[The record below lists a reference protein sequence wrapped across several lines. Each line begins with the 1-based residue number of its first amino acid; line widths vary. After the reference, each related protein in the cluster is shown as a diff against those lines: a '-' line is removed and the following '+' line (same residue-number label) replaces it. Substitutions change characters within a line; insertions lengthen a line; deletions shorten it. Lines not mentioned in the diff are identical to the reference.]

1 MAHAGVMLRLTP
13 LLGLFMAAHAFA
25 QSEPLPDLPDPLGRA
40 GMMAAVLRETDGSEI
55 IIAAGGTNFPDKPLW
70 QGGQR
75 KYHKDILK
83 LAHKNGA
90 WTWDKIG
97 ELPEGLV
104 GAAFCPTPKRD
115 GLIIAGGAA
124 AEGHRADVWIVGLD
138 GKVTRFAES
147 MPRPRAYAGFTSS
160 NGHLII
166 IGGIARPDDT
176 AAIATLTS
184 LDLDDPDKPWRTT
197 DADPSYGRIIPLV
210 GAGLRKLIWGG
221 GCSLSEKDGKPFRSY
236 HENLAFQST
245 DEEGNR
251 FHGLP
256 NKLAGAAGPGVL
268 SQTHLFFVG
277 GDDGTQ
283 YGHPHETHT
292 GLARRILVMDLETL
306 EVTDLGEWPHP
317 VAVAPLL
324 RLGDDL
330 VTVSGEVRPGV
341 RTPKLTRWPI
351 PAKYR

>member
-1 MAHAGVMLRLTP
+1 MLRLTP
-13 LLGLFMAAHAFA
+13 LLGLFAAALACA

-40 GMMAAVLRETDGSEI
+40 GMMAAVLRETDGSEVI
-55 IIAAGGTNFPDKPLW
+55 VATGGTNFPDKMPW

-83 LAHKNGA
+83 LSRKDGVWSWH
-90 WTWDKIG
+90 KIG
-97 ELPEGLV
+97 DLPEGLV

-115 GLIIAGGAA
+115 GLIIAGGASA
-124 AEGHRADVWIVGLD
+124 VGHRADVWLVSLD
-138 GKVTRFAES
+138 GKVTRFSES
-147 MPRPRAYAGFTSS
+147 MARPRAYAGFTAT
-160 NGHLII
+160 NGHLIV
-166 IGGIARPDDT
+166 IGGIERPDDT
-176 AAIATLTS
+176 TAIATLTS
-184 LDLDDPDKPWRTT
+184 LDLDDPDKPWRTS
-197 DADPSYGRIIPLV
+197 DADSSYGRIIPLV
-210 GAGLRKLIWGG
+210 GAGLRTLVWGG

-236 HENLAFQST
+236 HENLAYQST
-245 DEEGNR
+245 DGEGNR

-283 YGHPHETHT
+283 YGQPYETHT
-292 GLARRILVMDLETL
+292 GLARRILVMDLETF
-306 EVTDLGEWPHP
+306 EVTDVGEWPHP

>member
-1 MAHAGVMLRLTP
+1 MLRLTP
-13 LLGLFMAAHAFA
+13 LLGLFVAALACA
-25 QSEPLPDLPDPLGRA
+25 QAEPLPDLPDPLGRA
-40 GMMAAVLRETDGSEI
+40 GMMAAVLREADGSEVI
-55 IIAAGGTNFPDKPLW
+55 VAAGGTNFPDKMPW

-83 LAHKNGA
+83 LARKDSV
-90 WTWDKIG
+90 WSWSKIG
-97 ELPEGLV
+97 DLPEGLV
-104 GAAFCPTPKRD
+104 GAAFCATTNRD
-115 GLIIAGGAA
+115 GLIIAGGAS
-124 AEGHRADVWIVGLD
+124 AEGHRADVWLVGLD
-138 GKVTRFAES
+138 GKVSRFAES
-147 MPRPRAYAGFTSS
+147 MPRPRAYAGFTPA

-166 IGGIARPDDT
+166 IGGIAQPDDT
-176 AAIATLTS
+176 GAIATLTS
-184 LDLDDPDKPWRTT
+184 LDLDAPDKAWRTT

-210 GAGLRKLIWGG
+210 GAGPNLLLWAG
-221 GCSLSEKDGKPFRSY
+221 GCSLSAKDGKPFRDY
-236 HENLAFQST
+236 HENLAFQSSL
-245 DEEGNR
+245 DAGNR

-256 NKLAGAAGPGVL
+256 NKLAGAAGPGVATA
-268 SQTHLFFVG
+268 THLFFVG

-283 YGHPHETHT
+283 YGQPYETHT
-292 GLARRILVMDLETL
+292 GLARRILVMDFETF

-330 VTVSGEVRPGV
+330 VTVSGEIRPGV

>member
-1 MAHAGVMLRLTP
+1 MLRLIP
-13 LLGLFMAAHAFA
+13 LLSLFVAALACA
-25 QSEPLPDLPDPLGRA
+25 QAAPLPDLPDPLGRA
-40 GMMAAVLRETDGSEI
+40 GMMAAVLREADGSEVI
-55 IIAAGGTNFPDKPLW
+55 VATGGTNFPDKMPW

-83 LAHKNGA
+83 LARKDSV
-90 WTWDKIG
+90 WSWSKIG

-104 GAAFCPTPKRD
+104 GAAFCATPKRD
-115 GLIIAGGAA
+115 GLVIAGGAS
-124 AEGHRADVWIVGLD
+124 AEGHRAEVWLVGLD

-147 MPRPRAYAGFTSS
+147 MARPRAYAGFTSA
-160 NGHLII
+160 NGHLIV
-166 IGGIARPDDT
+166 IGGIARPEDT
-176 AAIATLTS
+176 AALATLTS

-210 GAGLRKLIWGG
+210 GSGLGKLVWGG

-236 HENLAFQST
+236 HENLAFQSSL
-245 DEEGNR
+245 DAGNR

-256 NKLAGAAGPGVL
+256 HALAGAAGPGVATA
-268 SQTHLFFVG
+268 THLFFVG

-283 YGHPHETHT
+283 YGHPYETHT

>member
-1 MAHAGVMLRLTP
+1 MLRLTP
-13 LLGLFMAAHAFA
+13 LLGLLAALTCA
-25 QSEPLPDLPDPLGRA
+25 QAEPLPDLPDPLGRA
-40 GMMAAVLRETDGSEI
+40 GMMAAVLREADGSEVI
-55 IIAAGGTNFPDKPLW
+55 VATGGTNFPDKMPW

-83 LAHKNGA
+83 LSRKDSA
-90 WTWDKIG
+90 WSWSKIG

-104 GAAFCPTPKRD
+104 GAAFCATPKRD
-115 GLIIAGGAA
+115 GLVIAGGAS
-124 AEGHRADVWIVGLD
+124 AEGHRADVWLVGLD

-147 MPRPRAYAGFTSS
+147 MTRPRAYAGFTSA
-160 NGHLII
+160 NGHLIV
-166 IGGIARPDDT
+166 IGGIARPEDT
-176 AAIATLTS
+176 AALATLTS

-210 GAGLRKLIWGG
+210 GSGLGKLVWGG

-236 HENLAFQST
+236 HENLAFQSSL
-245 DEEGNR
+245 DAGNR

-283 YGHPHETHT
+283 YGHPYETHT
-292 GLARRILVMDLETL
+292 GLARRILVMDLETF

>member
-1 MAHAGVMLRLTP
+1 MLRLIL
-13 LLGLFMAAHAFA
+13 LLGLFVAALVCA
-25 QSEPLPDLPDPLGRA
+25 QAEPLPDLPDPLGRA
-40 GMMAAVLRETDGSEI
+40 GMMAAVLREADGSEVI
-55 IIAAGGTNFPDKPLW
+55 VATGGTNFPDKMPW

-83 LAHKNGA
+83 LARKDSV
-90 WTWDKIG
+90 WSWSKIG

-104 GAAFCPTPKRD
+104 GAAFSATPKRD
-115 GLIIAGGAA
+115 GLVIAGGAS
-124 AEGHRADVWIVGLD
+124 AEGHRADVWLVGLD

-147 MPRPRAYAGFTSS
+147 MARPRAYAGFTSA
-160 NGHLII
+160 NGHLIV
-166 IGGIARPDDT
+166 IGGITRPEDT

-210 GAGLRKLIWGG
+210 GSGLGKLVWGG

-236 HENLAFQST
+236 HENLAFQSSL
-245 DEEGNR
+245 DAGNR

-256 NKLAGAAGPGVL
+256 HALAGAAGPGVATA
-268 SQTHLFFVG
+268 THLFFVG

-283 YGHPHETHT
+283 YGHPYETHT

>member
-1 MAHAGVMLRLTP
+1 MLRLIP
-13 LLGLFMAAHAFA
+13 LLGLFVAALACA
-25 QSEPLPDLPDPLGRA
+25 QAAPLPDLPDPLGRA
-40 GMMAAVLRETDGSEI
+40 GMMAAVLREADGSEVI
-55 IIAAGGTNFPDKPLW
+55 VATGGTNFPDKMPW

-83 LAHKNGA
+83 LARKDSV
-90 WTWDKIG
+90 WSWSKIG

-104 GAAFCPTPKRD
+104 GAAFCATPKRD
-115 GLIIAGGAA
+115 GLVIAGGAS
-124 AEGHRADVWIVGLD
+124 AEGHRADVWLVGLD

-147 MPRPRAYAGFTSS
+147 MAPPRAYAGFTSA
-160 NGHLII
+160 NGHLIV
-166 IGGIARPDDT
+166 IGGITRPEDT

-210 GAGLRKLIWGG
+210 GSGLGKLVWGG

-236 HENLAFQST
+236 HENLAFQSSL
-245 DEEGNR
+245 DAGNR

-256 NKLAGAAGPGVL
+256 HALAGAAGPGVATA
-268 SQTHLFFVG
+268 THLFFVG

-283 YGHPHETHT
+283 YGHPYETHT

>member
-1 MAHAGVMLRLTP
+1 MT
-13 LLGLFMAAHAFA
+13 
-25 QSEPLPDLPDPLGRA
+25 
-40 GMMAAVLRETDGSEI
+40 
-55 IIAAGGTNFPDKPLW
+55 
-70 QGGQR
+70 
-75 KYHKDILK
+75 
-83 LAHKNGA
+83 
-90 WTWDKIG
+90 
-97 ELPEGLV
+97 
-104 GAAFCPTPKRD
+104 
-115 GLIIAGGAA
+115 
-124 AEGHRADVWIVGLD
+124 
-138 GKVTRFAES
+138 
-147 MPRPRAYAGFTSS
+147 RPRAYAGFTSA
-160 NGHLII
+160 NGHLIV
-166 IGGIARPDDT
+166 IGGIARPEDT

-210 GAGLRKLIWGG
+210 GSGLGKLVWGG

-236 HENLAFQST
+236 HENLAFQSSL
-245 DEEGNR
+245 DAGNR

-256 NKLAGAAGPGVL
+256 HALAGAAGPGVATA
-268 SQTHLFFVG
+268 THLFFVG

-283 YGHPHETHT
+283 YGHPYETHT
-292 GLARRILVMDLETL
+292 GLARRILVMDLESL

-330 VTVSGEVRPGV
+330 VTLSGEVRPGV

>member
-1 MAHAGVMLRLTP
+1 MLRLIP
-13 LLGLFMAAHAFA
+13 LLGLLAALASA
-25 QSEPLPDLPDPLGRA
+25 QAEPLPDLPDPLGRA
-40 GMMAAVLRETDGSEI
+40 GMMAAVLREADGSEVI
-55 IIAAGGTNFPDKPLW
+55 VATGGTNFPDKMPW

-83 LAHKNGA
+83 LLRKDSA
-90 WTWDKIG
+90 WSWSKIG

-104 GAAFCPTPKRD
+104 GAAFCATPKRD
-115 GLIIAGGAA
+115 GLVIAGGAS
-124 AEGHRADVWIVGLD
+124 AEGHRADVWLVGLD

-147 MPRPRAYAGFTSS
+147 MTRPRAYAGFTSA
-160 NGHLII
+160 NGHLIV
-166 IGGIARPDDT
+166 IGGIARPEDT
-176 AAIATLTS
+176 AALATLTS

-210 GAGLRKLIWGG
+210 GSGLGKLVWGG

-236 HENLAFQST
+236 HENLAFQSSL
-245 DEEGNR
+245 DAGNR

-283 YGHPHETHT
+283 YGHPYETHT
-292 GLARRILVMDLETL
+292 GLARRILVMDLETF

>member
-1 MAHAGVMLRLTP
+1 MLRLIP
-13 LLGLFMAAHAFA
+13 LLGLFVAALASA
-25 QSEPLPDLPDPLGRA
+25 QAEPLPDLPDPLGRA
-40 GMMAAVLRETDGSEI
+40 GMMAAVLREADGSEVI
-55 IIAAGGTNFPDKPLW
+55 VATGGTNFPDKMPW

-83 LAHKNGA
+83 LARKDSV
-90 WTWDKIG
+90 WSWSKIG

-104 GAAFCPTPKRD
+104 GAAFCATPKRD
-115 GLIIAGGAA
+115 GLVIAGGAS
-124 AEGHRADVWIVGLD
+124 AEGHRADVWLVGLD
-138 GKVTRFAES
+138 GKVNRFAES
-147 MPRPRAYAGFTSS
+147 MARPRAYAGFTSA
-160 NGHLII
+160 NGHLIV
-166 IGGIARPDDT
+166 IGGIARPEDT

-210 GAGLRKLIWGG
+210 GSGLGKLVWGG
-221 GCSLSEKDGKPFRSY
+221 GCSLLEKDGKPFRSY
-236 HENLAFQST
+236 HENLAFQSSL
-245 DEEGNR
+245 DAGNR

-256 NKLAGAAGPGVL
+256 HALAGAAGPGVATA
-268 SQTHLFFVG
+268 THLFFVG

-283 YGHPHETHT
+283 YGHPYETHT

>member
-1 MAHAGVMLRLTP
+1 MLRLIP
-13 LLGLFMAAHAFA
+13 LLGLFVAALACA
-25 QSEPLPDLPDPLGRA
+25 QAAPLPDLPDPLGRA
-40 GMMAAVLRETDGSEI
+40 GMMAAVLREADGSEVI
-55 IIAAGGTNFPDKPLW
+55 VATGGTNFPDKMPW

-83 LAHKNGA
+83 LARKESV
-90 WTWDKIG
+90 WSWSKIG

-104 GAAFCPTPKRD
+104 GAAFSATPKRD
-115 GLIIAGGAA
+115 GLVIAGGAS
-124 AEGHRADVWIVGLD
+124 AEGHRADVWLVGLD

-147 MPRPRAYAGFTSS
+147 MARPRAYAGFTSA
-160 NGHLII
+160 NGHLIV
-166 IGGIARPDDT
+166 IGGIARPEDT

-210 GAGLRKLIWGG
+210 GSGLGKLVWGG

-236 HENLAFQST
+236 HENLAFQSSL
-245 DEEGNR
+245 DAGNR

-256 NKLAGAAGPGVL
+256 HALAGAAGPGVATA
-268 SQTHLFFVG
+268 THLFFVG

-283 YGHPHETHT
+283 YGHPYETHT

>member
-1 MAHAGVMLRLTP
+1 MLRLTS
-13 LLGLFMAAHAFA
+13 LLGICAAALACA
-25 QSEPLPDLPDPLGRA
+25 QGEPLPDLPDPLGRA
-40 GMMAAVLRETDGSEI
+40 GMMAAVLREADGSEVI
-55 IIAAGGTNFPDKPLW
+55 LAAGGTNFPDKPLW
-70 QGGQR
+70 QGGTK

-83 LAHKNGA
+83 LARKDGA
-90 WTWDKIG
+90 WRWSKVG

-124 AEGHRADVWIVGLD
+124 AGGHRADVWSVGLD

-147 MPRPRAYAGFTSS
+147 LPTPRAYAGFTAA
-160 NGHLII
+160 NGHLVV
-166 IGGIARPDDT
+166 IGGTAGPDDT
-176 AAIATLTS
+176 EAIATLTS

-197 DADPSYGRIIPLV
+197 APDANFGRIIPLV
-210 GAGLRKLIWGG
+210 GAGLRKLVWGG
-221 GCSLSEKDGKPFRSY
+221 GCSLSAKDGKPFRTY
-236 HENLAFQST
+236 HENLAFQAA
-245 DEEGNR
+245 DGQGDR

-268 SQTHLFFVG
+268 TQTHLFFVG
-277 GDDGTQ
+277 GDDGSQ
-283 YGHPHETHT
+283 YGHPHETHA
-292 GLARRILVMDLETL
+292 GLARRILVLDLETL
-306 EVTDLGEWPHP
+306 EVTDVGEWPHP

-330 VTVSGEVRPGV
+330 VTISGELRPGV

>member
-1 MAHAGVMLRLTP
+1 MLRLIP
-13 LLGLFMAAHAFA
+13 LLGLFVAALVRA
-25 QSEPLPDLPDPLGRA
+25 QAEPLPDLPDPLGRA
-40 GMMAAVLRETDGSEI
+40 GMMAAVLREADGSEVI
-55 IIAAGGTNFPDKPLW
+55 VATGGTNFPDKMPW

-83 LAHKNGA
+83 LARKDSV
-90 WTWDKIG
+90 WSWSKIG
-97 ELPEGLV
+97 QLPEGLV
-104 GAAFCPTPKRD
+104 GAAFSATPKRD
-115 GLIIAGGAA
+115 GLVIAGGAS
-124 AEGHRADVWIVGLD
+124 AEGHRADVWLVGLD

-147 MPRPRAYAGFTSS
+147 MARPRAYAGFTSA
-160 NGHLII
+160 NGHLIV
-166 IGGIARPDDT
+166 IGGIARPEDT

-210 GAGLRKLIWGG
+210 GSGLGKLVWGG

-236 HENLAFQST
+236 HENLAFQSSL
-245 DEEGNR
+245 DAGNR

-256 NKLAGAAGPGVL
+256 HALAGAAGPGVATA
-268 SQTHLFFVG
+268 THLFFVG

-283 YGHPHETHT
+283 YGHPYETHT

>member
-1 MAHAGVMLRLTP
+1 MLRLIP
-13 LLGLFMAAHAFA
+13 LLGLFVAALACA
-25 QSEPLPDLPDPLGRA
+25 QAAPLPDLPDPLGRA
-40 GMMAAVLRETDGSEI
+40 GMMAAVLREADGSEVI
-55 IIAAGGTNFPDKPLW
+55 VATGGTNFPDKMPW

-83 LAHKNGA
+83 LARKDSV
-90 WTWDKIG
+90 WSWSKIG

-104 GAAFCPTPKRD
+104 GAAFSATPKRD
-115 GLIIAGGAA
+115 GLVIAGGAS
-124 AEGHRADVWIVGLD
+124 AEGHRADVWLVGLD

-147 MPRPRAYAGFTSS
+147 MARPRAYAGFTSA
-160 NGHLII
+160 NGHLIV
-166 IGGIARPDDT
+166 IGGIARAEDT
-176 AAIATLTS
+176 AALATLTS

-210 GAGLRKLIWGG
+210 GSGLGKLVWGG

-236 HENLAFQST
+236 HENLAFQSSL
-245 DEEGNR
+245 DAGNR

-256 NKLAGAAGPGVL
+256 HALAGAAGPGVATA
-268 SQTHLFFVG
+268 THLFFVG

-283 YGHPHETHT
+283 YGHPYETHT

>member
-1 MAHAGVMLRLTP
+1 MLRLIPP
-13 LLGLFMAAHAFA
+13 LLGLLAALASA
-25 QSEPLPDLPDPLGRA
+25 QAEPLPDLPDPLGRA
-40 GMMAAVLRETDGSEI
+40 GMMAAVLREADGSEVI
-55 IIAAGGTNFPDKPLW
+55 VATGGTNFPDKMPW

-83 LAHKNGA
+83 LARKDSV
-90 WTWDKIG
+90 WSWSKIG

-104 GAAFCPTPKRD
+104 GAAFSATPKRD
-115 GLIIAGGAA
+115 GLVIAGGAS
-124 AEGHRADVWIVGLD
+124 AEGHRADVWLVGLD

-147 MPRPRAYAGFTSS
+147 MARPRAYAGFTSA
-160 NGHLII
+160 NGHLIV
-166 IGGIARPDDT
+166 IGGITRPEDT

-210 GAGLRKLIWGG
+210 GSGLGKLVWGG

-236 HENLAFQST
+236 HENLAFQSSL
-245 DEEGNR
+245 DAGNR

-256 NKLAGAAGPGVL
+256 HALAGAAGPGVATA
-268 SQTHLFFVG
+268 THLFFVG

-283 YGHPHETHT
+283 YGHPYETHT

-330 VTVSGEVRPGV
+330 VTGSGEVRPGV

>member
-1 MAHAGVMLRLTP
+1 MLRLIP
-13 LLGLFMAAHAFA
+13 LLGLFVAALACA
-25 QSEPLPDLPDPLGRA
+25 QAAPLPDLPDPLGRA
-40 GMMAAVLRETDGSEI
+40 GMMAAVLREADGSEVI
-55 IIAAGGTNFPDKPLW
+55 VATGGTNFPDKMPW

-83 LAHKNGA
+83 LARKDSV
-90 WTWDKIG
+90 WSWSKIG

-104 GAAFCPTPKRD
+104 GAAFSATPKRN
-115 GLIIAGGAA
+115 GLVIAGGAS
-124 AEGHRADVWIVGLD
+124 AEGHRADVWLVGLD

-147 MPRPRAYAGFTSS
+147 MARPRAYAGFTSA
-160 NGHLII
+160 NGHLIV
-166 IGGIARPDDT
+166 IGGIARPEDT

-210 GAGLRKLIWGG
+210 GSGLGKLVWGG

-236 HENLAFQST
+236 HENLAFQSSL
-245 DEEGNR
+245 DAGNR

-256 NKLAGAAGPGVL
+256 HALAGAAGPGVATA
-268 SQTHLFFVG
+268 THLFFVG

-283 YGHPHETHT
+283 YGHPYETHT

>member
-1 MAHAGVMLRLTP
+1 
-13 LLGLFMAAHAFA
+13 
-25 QSEPLPDLPDPLGRA
+25 
-40 GMMAAVLRETDGSEI
+40 
-55 IIAAGGTNFPDKPLW
+55 
-70 QGGQR
+70 
-75 KYHKDILK
+75 
-83 LAHKNGA
+83 
-90 WTWDKIG
+90 
-97 ELPEGLV
+97 LV
-104 GAAFCPTPKRD
+104 
-115 GLIIAGGAA
+115 IAGGAS
-124 AEGHRADVWIVGLD
+124 AEGHRADVWLVGLD

-147 MPRPRAYAGFTSS
+147 MARPRAYAGFTSA
-160 NGHLII
+160 NGHLIV
-166 IGGIARPDDT
+166 IGGIARPEDT

-210 GAGLRKLIWGG
+210 GSGLGKLVWGG

-236 HENLAFQST
+236 HENLAFQSSL
-245 DEEGNR
+245 DAGNR

-256 NKLAGAAGPGVL
+256 HALAGAAGPGVATA
-268 SQTHLFFVG
+268 THLFFVG

-283 YGHPHETHT
+283 YGQPYETHT
-292 GLARRILVMDLETL
+292 GLARRILVMDLETF

>member
-1 MAHAGVMLRLTP
+1 MFRLIP
-13 LLGLFMAAHAFA
+13 LLGLFVATLACAQAA
-25 QSEPLPDLPDPLGRA
+25 PLPDLPDPLGRA
-40 GMMAAVLRETDGSEI
+40 GMMAAVLREADGSEVI
-55 IIAAGGTNFPDKPLW
+55 VATGGTNFPDKMPW

-83 LAHKNGA
+83 LARKESV
-90 WTWDKIG
+90 WSWSKIG

-104 GAAFCPTPKRD
+104 GAAFCATPKRD
-115 GLIIAGGAA
+115 GLVIAGGAS
-124 AEGHRADVWIVGLD
+124 AEGHRADVWLVGLD

-147 MPRPRAYAGFTSS
+147 MTRPRAYAGFTSA
-160 NGHLII
+160 NGHLIV
-166 IGGIARPDDT
+166 IGGITRPEDT

-210 GAGLRKLIWGG
+210 GSGLGKLVWGG

-236 HENLAFQST
+236 HENLAFQSSL
-245 DEEGNR
+245 DAGNR

-256 NKLAGAAGPGVL
+256 HALAGAAGPGVATA
-268 SQTHLFFVG
+268 THLFFVG

-283 YGHPHETHT
+283 YGHPYETHT
-292 GLARRILVMDLETL
+292 GLARRILVIDLESL